1 MFDSGVILKG
11 KIRCKSLSGIKGL
24 NKVIKKII
32 TFDSSKYLNMR
43 VTFDVFTLQ
52 DDQAEDGL
60 KKE

>member
-11 KIRCKSLSGIKGL
+11 KIRCKSLSGIKG
-24 NKVIKKII
+24 KTVIKKII